1 MHGYLSHSL
10 RRAGRWVKGEEGHVQ
25 AAVNL
30 GPLCS
35 VASLVLELGC
45 RQMPGLKI

>member
-1 MHGYLSHSL
+1 MSGYLHSV
-10 RRAGRWVKGEEGHVQ
+10 RRGGRWVKGEEGDVQ
-25 AAVNL
+25 AVVNL

-35 VASLVLELGC
+35 VALLVLELGC